1 MCSESVEFLRLDTV
15 RIKELL
21 CVILC
26 AGFMDLNQMEANDAL
41 AEGEQVDDLWVTL
54 SSMGFADDLQ
64 RDEV

>member
-1 MCSESVEFLRLDTV
+1 MGFSRLGTV
-15 RIKELL
+15 KIKELL

>member
-1 MCSESVEFLRLDTV
+1 MK
-15 RIKELL
+15 IKELL
-21 CVILC
+21 CAILC